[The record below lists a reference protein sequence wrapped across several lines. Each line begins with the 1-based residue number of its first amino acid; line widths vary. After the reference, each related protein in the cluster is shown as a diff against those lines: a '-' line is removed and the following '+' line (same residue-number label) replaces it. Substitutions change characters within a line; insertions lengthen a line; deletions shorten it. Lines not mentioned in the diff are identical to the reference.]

1 MKPLGSMLLANLKM
15 TARNRMAVFWNLAF
29 PAIFIVLFGFLFS
42 NDFSATV
49 GVVGAD
55 VSPTAQA
62 ITQQMEDTDVF
73 DVKTGPEERELNAL
87 RDGDRSVVVVFVPG
101 QNPDQLNA
109 QVYFDQSDQQNSS
122 IALSAVQQFLN
133 QVNVDAM
140 GENRIVNVS
149 AEPVESTNMRYID
162 FLVPGILAMSIMNSG
177 MIGLASAFVSYR
189 EKGILRRIR
198 ATPFPLW
205 QFITARIGS
214 QLVISVLQAV
224 VLIGMALLLF
234 DLQIDGNLMA
244 VLVMVMLGSLAFIS
258 LGFVISS
265 FARNQ
270 EAADALAN
278 AISFP
283 MLFLAGVFFPVDAA
297 PSWLQPITKLMP
309 LRYLADGMRE
319 IMVNGATIP
328 DEWFNVLVMVGTAIV
343 GLILSVR
350 LFRWEST
357 TA

>member
-1 MKPLGSMLLANLKM
+1 MKPLGNMLLANLKM

-49 GVVGAD
+49 GIVGSDA
-55 VSPTAQA
+55 SPTAQEV
-62 ITQQMEDTDVF
+62 TQQMEATDAFNVE
-73 DVKTGPEERELNAL
+73 TGSEQDELDAL
-87 RDGDRSVVVVFVPG
+87 RDGDRAVVVVFAPG
-101 QNPDQLNA
+101 ENTDQLNA
-109 QVYFDQSDQQNSS
+109 QVYYDQSDQQVGT
-122 IALSAVQQFLN
+122 IALQAVQQFLN
-133 QVNVDAM
+133 QVNVNAM
-140 GENRIVNVS
+140 GDSRVINVS
-149 AEPVESTNMRYID
+149 AEPVESTEMRYID

-177 MIGLASAFVSYR
+177 LIGLASAFVSYR

-224 VLIGMALLLF
+224 VLIGMATLLF
-234 DLQIDGNLMA
+234 DLKIDGNLLA
-244 VLVMVMLGSLAFIS
+244 VLVMVILGSLAFIS

-283 MLFLAGVFFPVDAA
+283 MLFLAGVFFPVDSA
-297 PSWLQPITKLMP
+297 PTWLQPITKLMP

-319 IMVNGATIP
+319 IMVNGATLP
-328 DEWFNVLVMVGTAIV
+328 DQWFNVLIMVGTALV

-350 LFRWEST
+350 LFRWESN
-357 TA
+357 AA